1 MCHLLRL
8 FSNHAV
14 LSLHAQLLALLP
26 ALKLPWYV
34 ALHIIKCIHLTSNVS
49 LMTLHV
55 TLVVLKSCKVQMAD
69 HKYKV
74 ANSGS
79 RAIYIY
85 A

>member
-1 MCHLLRL
+1 MQCYHYMHYIATSPEITVVYT
-8 FSNHAV
+8 FTGKFV
-14 LSLHAQLLALLP
+14 P
-26 ALKLPWYV
+26 
-34 ALHIIKCIHLTSNVS
+34 LHIIKCIHLTSNVS

-55 TLVVLKSCKVQMAD
+55 TLVVLKSCKMQMGN

-79 RAIYIY
+79 RAIYTY